1 MNLKTRNL
9 HKILTQKY
17 LPAETL
23 PKSINTSIFKNGI
36 FSENILSVY
45 RELGGKQHFPTM
57 DIETFPMEFG
67 KFCVVLDDQM
77 HFNHYRLITLRAAF
91 YENAPNFPLENYKL
105 YCRRYE
111 KECLKS
117 GIKPMIWSNP
127 EAEKHFGPSLD
138 PGDLGLQ
145 GSSGWKLTAFKD
157 FMQDIYARHKKIR
170 LLRLSVWDE
179 LMVNKQLVRLN
190 DFLMTP
196 ASKDN
201 EIFLNFAERK
211 VINLYA

>member
-17 LPAETL
+17 LPVETL
-23 PKSINTSIFKNGI
+23 PKSFNTSFFKGGV
-36 FSENILSVY
+36 FSETILNVY
-45 RELGGKQHFPTM
+45 KELGGRQNFPGM
-57 DIETFPMEFG
+57 EIETFPMEFG
-67 KFCVVLDDQM
+67 KFCVILDDQL
-77 HFNHYRLITLRAAF
+77 HFNHYRQITLRSEF
-91 YENAPNFPLENYKL
+91 YENMPYFPLENYKMF
-105 YCRRYE
+105 CRKYE

-117 GIKPMIWSNP
+117 GIKPMLWTNP
-127 EAEKHFGPSLD
+127 EAEKHFGPSLE

-145 GSSGWKLTAFKD
+145 GSSAWKLTAFKD
-157 FMQDIYARHKKIR
+157 MMQDVYAKHKKIR

-179 LMVNKQLVRLN
+179 LMVNKHLVRLN

-201 EIFLNFAERK
+201 EILLNFAERK